1 MSSSLLKK
9 MFKNVILKK
18 QIENENKSK
27 RELFKTSINKKYR
40 LVLIEKLI
48 EFDNNRR
55 DYSLRIDNDFYK
67 NSTQLN

>member
-18 QIENENKSK
+18 QIENKSK